1 MFDMHIQID
10 APEVAEA
17 LNRLADALNAQT
29 EVIRGGI
36 PEIPAT
42 PKKTEAAQLIENLA
56 AITKS
61 DGADAAFS
69 ALANAQVQTIPND
82 AAAAKPAAPEKPAAP
97 VAAAPAQ
104 SAIPTAAP
112 QAAAAAPVSPVA
124 TAPAKPENKVNVTLN
139 DIMRAGQL
147 LMDSGKQDELLS
159 LLPKYG
165 VLAVSQLK
173 PEQYDTFVAELRALG
188 AKI

>member
-42 PKKTEAAQLIENLA
+42 PKKKTAEAKAPEILA
-56 AITKS
+56 ALSAIA
-61 DGADAAFS
+61 DGVTD
-69 ALANAQVQTIPND
+69 PND
-82 AAAAKPAAPEKPAAP
+82 TAATKPAAP

-104 SAIPTAAP
+104 PAIPTASAP
-112 QAAAAAPVSPVA
+112 AAPV
-124 TAPAKPENKVNVTLN
+124 APAAPAAPAAQKTNITLN
-139 DIMRAGQL
+139 DIKRAGQL
-147 LMDSGKQDELLS
+147 LMDAGKMNELLA
-159 LLPKYG
+159 LLRTFG
-165 VLAVSQLK
+165 VEALPALK
-173 PEQYDTFVAELRALG
+173 PEQYEAVAAGLRGLG